1 MNNKLK
7 LISFIWIITLGY
19 IIYNRTTSN
28 TLLLFIAICLSYIIL
43 YEKKTKQNIHE
54 FDKDL
59 TYWLNTLIN
68 TKTINDRNICYN
80 IIIDKLLT
88 DNLLKNIPKNSHL
101 SLILKQFE
109 PIEPLEY
116 NL

>member
-1 MNNKLK
+1 MNNKSK
-7 LISFIWIITLGY
+7 LISFIWIIIFGY
-19 IIYNRTTSN
+19 IIYKRTTSN
-28 TLLLFIAICLSYIIL
+28 TVLLFIAICLSYIII
-43 YEKKTKQNIHE
+43 YEKKKQNTYE

-59 TYWLNTLIN
+59 TYWVNTLIN

-80 IIIDKLLT
+80 IIKNKILT
-88 DNLLKNIPKNSHL
+88 DNLLKNIPKNNHL
-101 SLILKQFE
+101 SLILKQFK